1 MASVTQTVAE
11 EGTTI
16 TLRGSSAIVAEFFEY
31 AVNSILYQ
39 RGILPPEAFKR
50 AAKYGLTIM
59 KVSDEGLVAYFANV
73 MRQLEDWLLSG
84 DVQQLVCVI
93 NGFESGDALER
104 WVFKVETTDTDKE
117 NAGGGGAAAEK
128 QPEKSVKEVQS
139 EIAAI
144 IRQITASVTFLPM
157 IDEPCSFDL
166 LVYTNASA
174 TVPLK
179 WEETDARYI
188 PGAEEVKLRSFSTK
202 VHVVGTTV
210 AYRPASLDDA

>member
-1 MASVTQTVAE
+1 MATVTQTVTE

-84 DVQQLVCVI
+84 DVQQLVSVCVSMPCCVVAHAAQ
-93 NGFESGDALER
+93 G
-104 WVFKVETTDTDKE
+104 
-117 NAGGGGAAAEK
+117 AGRRGTRHAVMWAAA
-128 QPEKSVKEVQS
+128 
-139 EIAAI
+139 
-144 IRQITASVTFLPM
+144 R
-157 IDEPCSFDL
+157 
-166 LVYTNASA
+166 
-174 TVPLK
+174 
-179 WEETDARYI
+179 
-188 PGAEEVKLRSFSTK
+188 
-202 VHVVGTTV
+202 
-210 AYRPASLDDA
+210 